1 MAAKDKDRIVPLERI
16 GEFDTIIDARSPSE
30 FLEDHLPGA
39 INLPVLDDTERRI
52 VGTIYKQRSAFEA
65 RRLGAAWVAKNLA
78 RHLQERLQQYP
89 PSWRPLVYCW
99 RGGQRSAAF
108 VTWLRMIGWPAAQ
121 LAGGYKTYRR
131 WVLERLIDLPGRFP
145 WRVLAGPTGS
155 GKTRVLQALAQ
166 RGQQV
171 LDLEALARHRGS
183 ILGSWPGGEAQPS
196 QKAFDTALVAAL
208 RRFDPQKPVFVEAES
223 KRIGLVQLPD
233 ALHEAIRL
241 APVIVLDTP
250 HECRMQLLLEDY
262 AWLGDEPEALARRLE
277 RFKGFVPN
285 ETLRRW
291 HELALRRDLATL
303 FAELI
308 ARHYDPLYRRSLA
321 RHPELAQAPR
331 VRLTGLDPAALEAA
345 CRQIEAWGSA
355 SELLPRPFAA
365 VASSRS
371 PQTAP

>member
-108 VTWLRMIGWPAAQ
+108 VTWLRLIGWPAAQ

-131 WVLERLIDLPGRFP
+131 WVLERLVDLPGHFA

-183 ILGSWPGGEAQPS
+183 ILGSWPGGESQPS

-208 RRFDPQKPVFVEAES
+208 RRFDPHKPVFVEAES
-223 KRIGLVQLPD
+223 KRIGLVQLPE
-233 ALHEAIRL
+233 ALHEAMRL
-241 APVIVLDTP
+241 APMIVLDTP
-250 HECRMQLLLEDY
+250 QECRMQLLLEDY

-371 PQTAP
+371 SQTAP

>member
-16 GEFDTIIDARSPSE
+16 EEFDTIIDARSPAE

-52 VGTIYKQRSAFEA
+52 VGTLYKQRSAFEA

-78 RHLQERLQQYP
+78 HHLQERLQQYP

-99 RGGQRSAAF
+99 RGGQRSGAF

-121 LAGGYKTYRR
+121 LAGGYKNYRR
-131 WVLERLIDLPGRFP
+131 WVLERLVDLPERFA

-171 LDLEALARHRGS
+171 LDLESLARHRGS
-183 ILGSWPGGEAQPS
+183 ILGPWPGGKSQPS

-208 RRFDPQKPVFVEAES
+208 RRFDPHKPVFVEAES

-233 ALHEAIRL
+233 TLFEAIRL

-250 HECRMQLLLEDY
+250 HECRMLLLLEDY

-291 HELALRRDLATL
+291 QELALRRDLATL

-345 CRQIEAWGSA
+345 CREIEAWGSL
-355 SELLPRPFAA
+355 SDDKKMPLIFP
-365 VASSRS
+365 S
-371 PQTAP
+371 

>member
-1 MAAKDKDRIVPLERI
+1 MAAKDKDRIVPLERMD
-16 GEFDTIIDARSPSE
+16 EFDAIIDARSPAE
-30 FLEDHLPGA
+30 FLEDHIPGA

-52 VGTIYKQRSAFEA
+52 IGTIYKQRSAFEA

-78 RHLQERLQQYP
+78 RHLQERLQQHP

-99 RGGQRSAAF
+99 RGGQRSGAF
-108 VTWLRMIGWPAAQ
+108 VTWLRMIGWQAAQ
-121 LAGGYKTYRR
+121 LAGGYKSYRR
-131 WVLERLIDLPGRFP
+131 WVLERLVDLPGRFS

-166 RGQQV
+166 RGHQV

-183 ILGSWPGGEAQPS
+183 ILGAWPGGAAQPS

-241 APVIVLDTP
+241 APVIVLDTAR
-250 HECRMQLLLEDY
+250 ECRMQLLLEDY

-277 RFKGFVPN
+277 RFKGLVPN
-285 ETLRRW
+285 ETLCRW
-291 HELALRRDLATL
+291 QALTLRRDLATL

-321 RHPELAQAPR
+321 RHPELAQAPQ
-331 VRLTGLDPAALEAA
+331 VQLAGLDTAALEAA
-345 CRQIEAWGSA
+345 CGEIEAWGSA
-355 SELLPRPFAA
+355 SELIPRPSPAA
-365 VASSRS
+365 VSTRPSQA
-371 PQTAP
+371 AP

>member
-131 WVLERLIDLPGRFP
+131 WVLERLIDLPGRFA

-223 KRIGLVQLPD
+223 KRIGLLQLPD

-241 APVIVLDTP
+241 APMIVLDTP

-262 AWLGDEPEALARRLE
+262 GWLGDEPEALARRLE

-291 HELALRRDLATL
+291 QEFALRRDLATL

-321 RHPELAQAPR
+321 RHPELVQAPR
-331 VRLTGLDPAALEAA
+331 VRLTGLDTAALEAA
-345 CRQIEAWGSA
+345 CGEIEAWGSA
-355 SELLPRPFAA
+355 SELLPRPSSAAA
-365 VASSRS
+365 VTKSSGD
-371 PQTAP
+371 

>member
-1 MAAKDKDRIVPLERI
+1 MAAKDKDRIVPLERMD
-16 GEFDTIIDARSPSE
+16 EFDAIIDARSPAE

-65 RRLGAAWVAKNLA
+65 RRLGAAWVARNLA
-78 RHLQERLQQYP
+78 RHLQERLQHYP

-99 RGGQRSAAF
+99 RGGQRSGAF
-108 VTWLRMIGWPAAQ
+108 VTWLRMIGWQAAQ
-121 LAGGYKTYRR
+121 LAGGYKSYRR
-131 WVLERLIDLPGRFP
+131 WVLERLVDLPGRFS

-166 RGQQV
+166 RGHQV

-183 ILGSWPGGEAQPS
+183 ILGAWPGGEAQPS

-223 KRIGLVQLPD
+223 KRIGLVQIPD

-241 APVIVLDTP
+241 APVIVLDTAR
-250 HECRMQLLLEDY
+250 ECRMQLLLEDY
-262 AWLGDEPEALARRLE
+262 AWLGNEPEALAQRLE
-277 RFKGFVPN
+277 RFKGLAPN

-291 HELALRRDLATL
+291 QELALRRDLATL

-321 RHPELAQAPR
+321 RHPELAQAPQ
-331 VRLTGLDPAALEAA
+331 VQLAGLDSAALEAA
-345 CRQIEAWGSA
+345 CGEIEAWGSA
-355 SELLPRPFAA
+355 SEVIPRQSPAA
-365 VASSRS
+365 VSTRPSQA
-371 PQTAP
+371 AP

>member
-16 GEFDTIIDARSPSE
+16 EEFDTIIDARSPSE

-99 RGGQRSAAF
+99 RGGQRSGAF
-108 VTWLRMIGWPAAQ
+108 VTWLRLIGWPAAQ

-131 WVLERLIDLPGRFP
+131 WVLERLVDLPGRFA

-166 RGQQV
+166 RGHQV
-171 LDLEALARHRGS
+171 LDLETLARHRGS
-183 ILGSWPGGEAQPS
+183 ILGAWPGGESQPS

-208 RRFDPQKPVFVEAES
+208 RRFNPQKPVFVEAES
-223 KRIGLVQLPD
+223 KRIGLLQLPD

-241 APVIVLDTP
+241 APMIVLDTP
-250 HECRMQLLLEDY
+250 RECRMQLLLEDY
-262 AWLGDEPEALARRLE
+262 AWMGDEPGSLARRLE

-291 HELALRRDLATL
+291 QELAFRRDLATL

-321 RHPELAQAPR
+321 RHPELGRAPR
-331 VRLTGLDPAALEAA
+331 VRLTGLDPGALEVA
-345 CRQIEAWGSA
+345 CREIGAWSSVSERLLQPSA
-355 SELLPRPFAA
+355 AA
-365 VASSRS
+365 VSAR
-371 PQTAP
+371 PPHAAP